1 MNVATE
7 ARRATPAGA
16 QGTPVCSPRARVMAT
31 SDLELLSAWRDGQ
44 SRAGQRLFER
54 HFAAIYRFFRN
65 KVPNVFDAED
75 LTQTTFIACV
85 EHADRFAGKSSFRTF
100 LFGIAHHKLLNF
112 YRSRG
117 RRERRIVL
125 ESASAIDLG
134 AGPPSIVS
142 RKEERHLVLEGLRSI
157 PLELQ
162 IVLELFYWE
171 SMTGAEIADALGI
184 PLGTARSRL
193 RRGKR
198 ALREWLE
205 NAPRPERLLDSTLH
219 NLEEW
224 ARSIKAEIQPEPR

>member
-1 MNVATE
+1 M
-7 ARRATPAGA
+7 
-16 QGTPVCSPRARVMAT
+16 
-31 SDLELLSAWRDGQ
+31 
-44 SRAGQRLFER
+44 
-54 HFAAIYRFFRN
+54 
-65 KVPNVFDAED
+65 
-75 LTQTTFIACV
+75 
-85 EHADRFAGKSSFRTF
+85 
-100 LFGIAHHKLLNF
+100 
-112 YRSRG
+112 
-117 RRERRIVL
+117 L